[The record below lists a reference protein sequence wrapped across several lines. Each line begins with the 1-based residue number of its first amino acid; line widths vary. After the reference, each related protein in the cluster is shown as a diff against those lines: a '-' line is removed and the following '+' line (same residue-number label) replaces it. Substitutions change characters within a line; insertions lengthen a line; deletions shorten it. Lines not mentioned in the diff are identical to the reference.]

1 MANTRSA
8 ARAARV
14 NERRRLRN
22 RAVKT
27 RIRRLQKAYLAQVAS
42 GDPKVA
48 AEAFRAYVS
57 AVDKAVQAGV
67 IPWRRAARAKSRL
80 SARLNAVQ
88 TAKT

>member
-14 NERRRLRN
+14 SERRRRRN

-27 RIRRLQKAYLAQVAS
+27 RVRRLQKAYLEALAS
-42 GDPKVA
+42 GDRKA
-48 AEAFRAYVS
+48 AEEALRVYTS

-67 IPWRRAARAKSRL
+67 IAWRRAARAKSRL
-80 SARLNAVQ
+80 STRLSTLA
-88 TAKT
+88 AA

>member
-27 RIRRLQKAYLAQVAS
+27 RLRRLQKTYLS
-42 GDPKVA
+42 TIA
-48 AEAFRAYVS
+48 AGNRQAAEEAFRAYVS
-57 AVDKAVQAGV
+57 AVDKAVQSGV
-67 IPWRRAARAKSRL
+67 IPLRRAARAKSRL
-80 SARLNAVQ
+80 SARL
-88 TAKT
+88 KTLARA

>member
-14 NERRRLRN
+14 SERRRRRN

-27 RIRRLQKAYLAQVAS
+27 RVRRLQKAYLEALAS
-42 GDPKVA
+42 GDRKA
-48 AEAFRAYVS
+48 AEEALRVYTS

-80 SARLNAVQ
+80 STRLSTLA
-88 TAKT
+88 AA